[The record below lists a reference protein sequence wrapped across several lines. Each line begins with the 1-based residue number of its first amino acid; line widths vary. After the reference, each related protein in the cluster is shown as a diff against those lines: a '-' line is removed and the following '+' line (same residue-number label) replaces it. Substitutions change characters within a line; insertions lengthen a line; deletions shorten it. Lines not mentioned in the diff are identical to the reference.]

1 MILNDHVLRENL
13 IDLLRGEQAHA
24 GVERALSGLKP
35 GIRNVRP
42 GTGLHSV
49 WELIEHM
56 RIAQEDIL
64 RYTLDAL
71 WISPDWPT
79 EYWPSN
85 IKTLTEEM

>member
-42 GTGLHSV
+42 GTGLH
-49 WELIEHM
+49 
-56 RIAQEDIL
+56 Q
-64 RYTLDAL
+64 YG
-71 WISPDWPT
+71 
-79 EYWPSN
+79 N
-85 IKTLTEEM
+85 